1 MATSE
6 VQVGYKADP
15 SGKTMKAA
23 VWTGNFKVEV
33 QDKPKPII
41 TNKVFQHASKVANAS
56 KAPCTFSTELRLQH
70 DALLR
75 VTSTAICG
83 SDLHLYGG
91 YMPGRPGHPHLDFK
105 RA

>member
-6 VQVGYKADP
+6 VDVPYKADP

-41 TNKVFQHASKVANAS
+41 TNKVLQSLTSHANGEKD
-56 KAPCTFSTELRLQH
+56 P
-70 DALLR
+70 D
-75 VTSTAICG
+75 
-83 SDLHLYGG
+83 
-91 YMPGRPGHPHLDFK
+91 RP
-105 RA
+105 